1 MEKLIAEFSVG
12 LFFWQTL
19 LFLTLLFLLRK
30 FAWKPILGAVNNR
43 EESIRKA
50 LESAK
55 EAEEKMASITAENE
69 EFLKQAR
76 EERNVILREAKEAKD
91 AIVAEA
97 KGAAQK
103 EADRILVSANEQIAN
118 ERMKAVVEL
127 KNQVGKLS
135 LEIAEKILT
144 AELDDK
150 SKQEALV
157 NNLVED
163 VNLN

>member
-19 LFLTLLFLLRK
+19 LFLALLFLLRK
-30 FAWKPILGAVNNR
+30 FAWKPILGAVNSR
-43 EESIRKA
+43 EESIKKA
-50 LESAK
+50 LDSAK
-55 EAEEKMASITAENE
+55 EAEEKMASITAKNE

-76 EERNVILREAKEAKD
+76 EERDIILREAKDAKD
-91 AIVAEA
+91 ALVAEA
-97 KGAAQK
+97 KGVAQK

-118 ERMKAVVEL
+118 ERMKAVTEL

>member
-30 FAWKPILGAVNNR
+30 FAWKPILGAVNSR
-43 EESIRKA
+43 EESIKKA
-50 LESAK
+50 LDSAK
-55 EAEEKMASITAENE
+55 EAEEKMASITAKNE

-76 EERNVILREAKEAKD
+76 EERAVILREAKDAKD

-97 KGAAQK
+97 KGVAQK

-118 ERMKAVVEL
+118 ERMKAVTEL

>member
-19 LFLTLLFLLRK
+19 LFLALLFLLRK
-30 FAWKPILGAVNNR
+30 FAWKPILGAVNSR
-43 EESIRKA
+43 EESIKKA
-50 LESAK
+50 LDSAK
-55 EAEEKMASITAENE
+55 EAEEKMASITAKNE

-76 EERNVILREAKEAKD
+76 KERDVILREAKDAKD

-97 KGAAQK
+97 KGVAQK
-103 EADRILVSANEQIAN
+103 EADRILALANEQIAN
-118 ERMKAVVEL
+118 ERMKAVIEL

-144 AELDDK
+144 AELDNK

>member
-1 MEKLIAEFSVG
+1 MEKLINEFSFG
-12 LFFWQTL
+12 LFFWQL
-19 LFLTLLFLLRK
+19 LIFVGLILILKK
-30 FAWKPILGAVNNR
+30 FAWKPILGAVNSR

-50 LESAK
+50 LDSAK
-55 EAEEKMASITAENE
+55 EAEEKMASITAKNE

-76 EERNVILREAKEAKD
+76 EERDVILREAKEAKD
-91 AIVAEA
+91 SIVAEA
-97 KGAAQK
+97 KGVAK
-103 EADRILVSANEQIAN
+103 EEADRILVSANEQIAN
-118 ERMKAVVEL
+118 ERMKAVTEL

>member
-30 FAWKPILGAVNNR
+30 FAWKPILGAVNSR
-43 EESIRKA
+43 EESIKKA
-50 LESAK
+50 LDSAK
-55 EAEEKMASITAENE
+55 EAEEKMASITAKNE

-76 EERNVILREAKEAKD
+76 EERAVILREAKDAKD
-91 AIVAEA
+91 SIVAEA
-97 KGAAQK
+97 KGVAQK
-103 EADRILVSANEQIAN
+103 EADRILVSANEQIAI
-118 ERMKAVVEL
+118 ERMKAVTEL

>member
-30 FAWKPILGAVNNR
+30 FAWKPILGAVNSR

-50 LESAK
+50 LDSAK
-55 EAEEKMASITAENE
+55 EAEEKMASITAKNE

-76 EERNVILREAKEAKD
+76 EERDVILREAKDAKD

-97 KGAAQK
+97 KGVAQK

-118 ERMKAVVEL
+118 ERMKAVTEL

>member
-19 LFLTLLFLLRK
+19 LFLALLFLLRK
-30 FAWKPILGAVNNR
+30 FAWKPILGAVNSR
-43 EESIRKA
+43 EESIKKA
-50 LESAK
+50 LDSAK
-55 EAEEKMASITAENE
+55 EAEEKMASLTAQNE

-76 EERNVILREAKEAKD
+76 EERDVILREAKEAKD
-91 AIVAEA
+91 AIVSEA
-97 KGAAQK
+97 KGQAK
-103 EADRILVSANEQIAN
+103 EEADRILVLANEQIAN
-118 ERMKAVVEL
+118 ERMKAVTEL

>member
-30 FAWKPILGAVNNR
+30 FAWKPILGAVNSR
-43 EESIRKA
+43 EESIKKA

-97 KGAAQK
+97 KDAAQK

-127 KNQVGKLS
+127 KNQVGQLS

-144 AELDDK
+144 DELDDK